1 MFIQQYIFK
10 QHFTQQN
17 CTTRTRMVIRPPL
30 PLQHLGF
37 VKINVCSALEGSV
50 GQVAYKTCFVRILG
64 GSRVNDTHSLVFIV
78 TITHFDRITDT
89 EQLQTEDD
97 RKTKTER
104 ERKTG
109 IQIIKAKGNIDGKRE
124 KVTTEREREREK
136 RGQKKIEKMMKD
148 YTYLSSRLF
157 SAQPCSWNKTRHT
170 RTNLR
175 HKKIKLKIVTRL
187 LKLLPATTY
196 AVTN

>member
-1 MFIQQYIFK
+1 
-10 QHFTQQN
+10 
-17 CTTRTRMVIRPPL
+17 MVIRPPL

-124 KVTTEREREREK
+124 KVTTERERERETWT
-136 RGQKKIEKMMKD
+136 KKDRED
-148 YTYLSSRLF
+148 DERLYLLEFKVIFSPTLF
-157 SAQPCSWNKTRHT
+157 LEQNKTHSDKFET
-170 RTNLR
+170 Q
-175 HKKIKLKIVTRL
+175 KKLKIVTRQ